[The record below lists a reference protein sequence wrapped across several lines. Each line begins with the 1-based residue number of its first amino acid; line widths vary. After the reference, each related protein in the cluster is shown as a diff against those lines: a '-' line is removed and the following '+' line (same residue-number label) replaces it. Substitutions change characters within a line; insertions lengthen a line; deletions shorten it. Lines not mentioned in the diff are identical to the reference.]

1 MGSLKNEC
9 KWAKK
14 LDYLKNWGF
23 LKIHLYL
30 FLPFNLIY

>member
-14 LDYLKNWGF
+14 LDYLKNLGF
-23 LKIHLYL
+23 
-30 FLPFNLIY
+30 FLNIFIFIFVI